1 MIFGTPQVAP
11 VGVGSSLFSFGSFIE
26 EVISVAKQVENM
38 GNDGGTI
45 AKRQDLFSLHKPKQ
59 KEALEDEQVNVCAI
73 SYMPLSDP
81 VVGDYKGFLYRKDK
95 LIEYIL
101 ASKKLSENQKKELKH
116 IRSLKDVV
124 DIKVTWKNHQIVCP
138 VTETVRTK
146 KIQFAYL
153 RPCGCLMAYKLLE
166 KIRGQFRDL
175 DLENRPNRSC
185 PNCGRSFHFD
195 HDVVKLGESDEE
207 NHQYVTKVLK
217 EYHSGKKR
225 LKEKT
230 KTKSTESTAESTLE
244 TTSVAPKKSS
254 TDPSN
259 PSKRSLSD
267 TPTAKRTK
275 V

>member
-1 MIFGTPQVAP
+1 
-11 VGVGSSLFSFGSFIE
+11 
-26 EVISVAKQVENM
+26 M

-73 SYMPLSDP
+73 SYMPLTDP

-101 ASKKLSENQKKELKH
+101 ASKKLSENQRKELKH
-116 IRSLKDVV
+116 IRSLNDVV
-124 DIKVTWKNHQIVCP
+124 DIKVTWKNQQIVCP

-175 DLENRPNRSC
+175 DLENRPYSSC
-185 PNCGRSFHFD
+185 PNCSRSFQFD
-195 HDVVKLGESDEE
+195 YDVVKLGESNEE

-225 LKEKT
+225 KLAKET
-230 KTKSTESTAESTLE
+230 KTSTTETTTETTLE
-244 TTSVAPKKSS
+244 APKNPSEKS
-254 TDPSN
+254 
-259 PSKRSLSD
+259 SKRSLSD

>member
-1 MIFGTPQVAP
+1 MKKYFANSDFTTCREQW
-11 VGVGSSLFSFGSFIE
+11 
-26 EVISVAKQVENM
+26 KM

-45 AKRQDLFSLHKPKQ
+45 AKRQDLLSLRKPVQ
-59 KEALEDEQVNVCAI
+59 REALEDDQVNVCAV
-73 SYMPLSDP
+73 SYMPLTDP

-101 ASKKLSENQKKELKH
+101 GSKTLPDERKEELNH
-116 IRSLKDVV
+116 ISSLNDVIDV
-124 DIKVTWKNHQIVCP
+124 KVTWKNLQIVCP

-146 KIQFAYL
+146 KIPFAYL

-175 DLENRPNRSC
+175 DLQTRPSSSC
-185 PNCGRSFHFD
+185 PNCGRTFHFD
-195 HDVVKLGESDEE
+195 YDVVKLGGSNEE
-207 NHQYVTKVLK
+207 NHQYVTKVLR

-225 LKEKT
+225 KLKEKR
-230 KTKSTESTAESTLE
+230 KESKESKESKEKRKTLE
-244 TTSVAPKKSS
+244 PTSGSG
-254 TDPSN
+254 TN
-259 PSKRSLSD
+259 PAKRSLSD